1 MFQLWPTIFFIP
13 LEIQSHIVPHWKA
26 LGYCKL
32 ESKGLSCGSISKGVW
47 KVTIYGN
54 SGLFV
59 SIANVNSH
67 DNSGPCVSIVNS
79 TIMATL
85 AFVSALPM
93 STVITTLAHVST
105 LWIQSSWKLWPCV
118 RIVNSI
124 IMTTLALVPALSTQ
138 SSWQL
143 WPLCQHCQLNHHGIS
158 GLFVSIANVSSHD
171 NSGPC
176 ISIVNS
182 IIMAT
187 LALCQH
193 CQLNHRGNSGPCVS
207 IVSSNFMASLANV
220 STLSIWIAKNTGT
233 LGAV

>member
-1 MFQLWPTIFFIP
+1 MCQHCQLNF
-13 LEIQSHIVPHWKA
+13 
-26 LGYCKL
+26 
-32 ESKGLSCGSISKGVW
+32 
-47 KVTIYGN
+47 YGN
-54 SGLFV
+54 SGLCV

-67 DNSGPCVSIVNS
+67 NKSG
-79 TIMATL
+79 
-85 AFVSALPM
+85 
-93 STVITTLAHVST
+93 HVST

-176 ISIVNS
+176 VSIINS

-187 LALCQH
+187 LAMCQN
-193 CQLNHRGNSGPCVS
+193 CQLNHCGNSGPCVS

-220 STLSIWIAKNTGT
+220 STLSIWTAKNTGT
-233 LGAV
+233 LGAVLVHQKQ